1 MTAGTK
7 SPSKSDVLLTRS
19 QINDLEKGR
28 NQLASDVQF
37 TESIV
42 SINLGRSGLVL
53 VTESRVKR
61 HINIQTNSKKFPL
74 SSSTLSVEI
83 CERNLLSKPN
93 SK

>member
-19 QINDLEKGR
+19 QINELEKDR

-61 HINIQTNSKKFPL
+61 HINI
-74 SSSTLSVEI
+74 
-83 CERNLLSKPN
+83 
-93 SK
+93 